1 MNSLFIFVQYTYI
14 EVFEE
19 ALFKTMPHTKYDK
32 DEKGWLE
39 NFESFKDEQVRKILL
54 WCLKFTTWN
63 LKSI

>member
-32 DEKGWLE
+32 DEKGGNLKAS
-39 NFESFKDEQVRKILL
+39 NLLKMSSYTKILL
-54 WCLKFTTWN
+54 STFKFT
-63 LKSI
+63 I